1 MAIGL
6 ILLSGQL
13 WAQHV
18 YPRSYFQSPMDTPLL
33 LSAPFGSL
41 RDNHFHSGMD
51 VRTGER
57 EGLPIY
63 AVADGYVSRIKYA
76 SNGYGKAIYI
86 DHANG
91 YTSVYGH
98 LQKMEGELE
107 AYVKRYQYEKEQAD
121 FDHFPGKQK
130 LKVTKGQVIGWS
142 GNTGGSTGPHLHFE
156 IRDTRTEHIIN
167 PQLFGI
173 MGKDSLNPMFKR
185 IAVYS
190 LLPNQTTLKQNI
202 ALPKNTNLPE
212 LTYPETLQVEQ
223 GLTGFGAEVVDYL
236 TSVNQEY
243 SIYSLACFW
252 DNKKVYQHQL
262 DRFPFDDS
270 RCINV
275 HIDYAVYK
283 QEKYRIQKCFKED
296 GNRLGIYTYLKNKGK
311 VVLEDTIVHEVRLE
325 AADIEGRK
333 SVIRFYVQAK
343 PAAKTVTE
351 IPSGWTC
358 YPFISQT
365 KKAQQ
370 WQLHVPAKALYDT
383 INLLIKTSPK
393 VKGSYTEVLNV
404 HSPLTPLNA
413 GITISLKAPEV
424 DDSLQSKLLLAS
436 VNQQGVF
443 SALGG
448 SIQNDW
454 VVGRITSF
462 TNATVVADTVPPKI
476 QILRNE
482 NGIIN
487 DTAVFQVKISDQLSG
502 IGSYRATLNGKWL
515 LMEYD
520 AKNDVLNYFFDEQTN
535 FNSKQEFK
543 LVVIDRKG
551 NRAVYSAIIQFN
563 KKS

>member
-1 MAIGL
+1 M
-6 ILLSGQL
+6 ILLAGHL
-13 WAQHV
+13 WAQQI
-18 YPRSYFQSPMDTPLL
+18 YPRNYFQSPMDTPLW

-98 LQKMEGELE
+98 LQKMEGEIE

-130 LKVTKGQVIGWS
+130 LKVSQGQVIGWS

-173 MGKDSLNPMFKR
+173 LGKDSLNPMFKR

-190 LLPNQTTLKQNI
+190 LVPNQTMLKQNI
-202 ALPKNTNLPE
+202 SLPKSINLPE
-212 LTYPETLQVEQ
+212 LVYPETLQVEQ
-223 GLTGFGAEVVDYL
+223 GLIGFGAEVVDYL
-236 TSVNQEY
+236 TSVNQEH

-252 DNKKVYQHQL
+252 DDQKVYQHQL

-275 HIDYAVYK
+275 HIDYAIYK

-311 VVLEDTIVHEVRLE
+311 VLLKDSAVHEVRLE
-325 AADIEGRK
+325 ASDVEGRK

-343 PAAKTVTE
+343 LAAKALAE
-351 IPSGWTC
+351 MHSGWTC
-358 YPFISQT
+358 YPSISQT
-365 KKAQQ
+365 KRGQQ
-370 WQLHVPAKALYDT
+370 WELYVPAKALYDT
-383 INLLIKTSPK
+383 INLQIKTSPK
-393 VKGSYTEVLNV
+393 VKGSYTEVINI
-404 HSPLTPLNA
+404 HTPLTPLNA
-413 GITISLKAPEV
+413 GITISLKTPEV
-424 DDSLQSKLLLAS
+424 GDSLKAKLLLAS

-448 SIQNDW
+448 GIQNDW
-454 VVGRITSF
+454 VVARVTSF

-487 DTAVFQVKISDQLSG
+487 DTAVFQVRISDQLSG

-520 AKNDVLNYFFDEQTN
+520 AKNDVLNYFFDAETN
-535 FNSKQEFK
+535 FNTKQEFK
-543 LVVIDRKG
+543 LVVIDKKG
-551 NRAVYSAIIQFN
+551 NRAVYSETIQFN
-563 KKS
+563 KQR